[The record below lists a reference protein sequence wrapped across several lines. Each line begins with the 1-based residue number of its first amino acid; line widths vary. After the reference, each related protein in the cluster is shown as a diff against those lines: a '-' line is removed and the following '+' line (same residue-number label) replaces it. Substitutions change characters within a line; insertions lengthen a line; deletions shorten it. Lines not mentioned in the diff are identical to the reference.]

1 MKLMLDYSV
10 SKQTKIS
17 SDQTMTMTILD
28 SYVL

>member
-10 SKQTKIS
+10 SKQTMIS